1 MQRWILFGMVGV
13 VVLAVIAAV
22 ALSLGDSA
30 SASSKDTPERAA
42 AQWVDALFDADQ
54 SRIRTLTCAEH
65 QDSLQDA
72 TEFLAGVGEMG
83 QTLRSVGISVR
94 PSDMTYQVV
103 ERSEGSAVVQAKG
116 KIKFKILLKSTTE
129 DLDVR
134 LTFVREQNRWKYCD
148 VAL

>member
-1 MQRWILFGMVGV
+1 MQRWILFGMVGL
-13 VVLAVIAAV
+13 VVLAVVAAV
-22 ALSLGDSA
+22 AFSLNDSA
-30 SASSKDTPERAA
+30 SASSKDSPERTA

-54 SRIRTLTCAEH
+54 GRIRALTCAEH

-72 TEFLAGVGEMG
+72 TEFLAGVGELG
-83 QTLRSVGISVR
+83 QTLRGMGISIR
-94 PSDMTYQVV
+94 PTDMTYEVL
-103 ERSEGSAVVQAKG
+103 ERSGTSAVVQARG

-148 VAL
+148 VAV